1 MQEPC
6 DSVHSTR
13 AKACTK
19 GTTVS
24 HKTFLSAALIAIS
37 FAGAAH
43 AATAAD
49 STASA
54 VAATTSVAQPAGP
67 LTRAAV
73 IAELQRARASGEMQQ
88 WETNSYARPTLNRL
102 TEAQAQN
109 AKPARM

>member
-1 MQEPC
+1 M
-6 DSVHSTR
+6 
-13 AKACTK
+13 
-19 GTTVS
+19 S

-54 VAATTSVAQPAGP
+54 AAASVAQAAGP

-88 WETNSYARPTLNRL
+88 FETNSYALPTLNRL